1 MVVVDRL
8 NVRNTSML
16 IKLEQA
22 EQRWGG
28 ANKLV
33 DQWLTHRRK
42 LLVKYFT
49 LVGLSPNKQAEK
61 GLPSIKDVKDFCE
74 QLVDYVSEGHFE
86 VYDRVV
92 SECATHGQDSKAT
105 AQNLLPKISEST
117 DTALDFN
124 DKYTESEDENIL
136 YQLDKDLAQ
145 LAQAMESRFE
155 FEDELLEI
163 LHSRHS

>member
-1 MVVVDRL
+1 
-8 NVRNTSML
+8 ML
-16 IKLEQA
+16 TQLEKA

-28 ANKLV
+28 ANKLI

-42 LLVKYFT
+42 LLIQYFT
-49 LVGLSPNKQAEK
+49 LAGLAPYTRAEK
-61 GLPSIKDVKDFCE
+61 SLPSIKDVKEFCA

-92 SECATHGQDSKAT
+92 SECATYGQDSKAT

-124 DKYTESEDENIL
+124 DKYTESEDDKVL

-155 FEDELLEI
+155 YEDELIEI